1 MSSRN
6 GKTPPDEELRNVYPT
21 RAIGP
26 VSRLVV
32 AILIKKG
39 KSIWLDEVRYCEI
52 LMGILLIIMIV
63 KKKLSQYLL
72 YQPEIK
78 SNWKMYIIDT
88 KTYTIYENN
97 TRMGARLIKNK
108 LIRFMFLL
116 LYFNKDVIVFYNK
129 INSKK
134 NQPVSDIYISRKT
147 SKKRNRKPRPSPQH
161 FIHPKSGQ
169 RFIFVYDCDN
179 GRGRVLE
186 GRDLFVPV

>member
-78 SNWKMYIIDT
+78 SN
-88 KTYTIYENN
+88 
-97 TRMGARLIKNK
+97 
-108 LIRFMFLL
+108 
-116 LYFNKDVIVFYNK
+116 
-129 INSKK
+129 
-134 NQPVSDIYISRKT
+134 
-147 SKKRNRKPRPSPQH
+147 
-161 FIHPKSGQ
+161 
-169 RFIFVYDCDN
+169 
-179 GRGRVLE
+179 
-186 GRDLFVPV
+186 

>member
-1 MSSRN
+1 MK
-6 GKTPPDEELRNVYPT
+6 KTPVFNLILNVKQ
-21 RAIGP
+21 RDIGI
-26 VSRLVV
+26 VY
-32 AILIKKG
+32 IEIKKG

-78 SNWKMYIIDT
+78 ST

-169 RFIFVYDCDN
+169 RFIFVYD
-179 GRGRVLE
+179 
-186 GRDLFVPV
+186 